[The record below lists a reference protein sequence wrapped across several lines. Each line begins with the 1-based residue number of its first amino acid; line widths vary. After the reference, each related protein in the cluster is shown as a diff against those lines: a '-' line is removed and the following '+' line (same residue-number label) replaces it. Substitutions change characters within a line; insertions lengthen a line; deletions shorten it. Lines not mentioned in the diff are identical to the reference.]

1 MMESVPQSKEVNPIN
16 PQGSVA
22 LYWDFENLHAGVF
35 KQKNGED
42 DDYAKVCSKPQ
53 EALMDVAAVLAFAET
68 LGTVVINRAF
78 GHWGKFQRYR
88 VPLLEAAVDLVQLF
102 PVGANG
108 KNGADIRLCLDVMED
123 MLRYPHIQTIVIAAG
138 DSDYL
143 PLVHKIKAS
152 GRKLYGIG
160 GTLSTNQYWAKSCHG
175 FTYYEDLTKSTV
187 TASSLDSLSS
197 SNISS
202 QENTT
207 PLNHASLPS
216 TGIEAQRSADDI
228 LKALVVQAMLR
239 VARQEKQ
246 RLNCWMSKTK
256 LRIMLKALAPDLD
269 EQCYG
274 YKDFKTFIASLSEL
288 LEVHPQNHADVRLK
302 PSYFNCATSSA
313 SKSIPC
319 LKGLPLKGMPNTR
332 LIELLEYP
340 LACIFRQPVFCE
352 IPDLKTLGEVFV
364 AWLKRG
370 LTERRLAFNEPEA
383 LVHLLNGKATLNHY
397 GFELFYLEHPELGGL
412 NPENETHIV
421 GWIEKAFLSLGL
433 HQKTETGGLLWSFII
448 QKQIKKSGKMTQ
460 MPFNAFLMDTHC
472 LFDDI
477 PPDNPTVH
485 FKQSPKEKQKNA
497 TKALTVNADSAI
509 ALL

>member
-1 MMESVPQSKEVNPIN
+1 MEQVAQGKAAGLINPIN
-16 PQGSVA
+16 LQGSVA

-88 VPLLEAAVDLVQLF
+88 VPLLEASVDLVQLF
-102 PVGANG
+102 PVGLNG

-160 GTLSTNQYWAKSCHG
+160 GRLSTNQYWAKSCHG
-175 FTYYEDLTKSTV
+175 FTYYEDLIQSHSV
-187 TASSLDSLSS
+187 IPVSSVNGQSA
-197 SNISS
+197 
-202 QENTT
+202 E
-207 PLNHASLPS
+207 
-216 TGIEAQRSADDI
+216 EAQEEPSHRDEALS
-228 LKALVVQAMLR
+228 ALVAQAVLR
-239 VARQEKQ
+239 IARKEKTPFDG
-246 RLNCWMSKTK
+246 WIEKAK
-256 LRIMLKALAPDLD
+256 LRTMLKTLDATLD

-274 YKDFKTFIASLSEL
+274 FSDFKAFISSMHNL
-288 LEVHPQNHADVRLK
+288 LEHHPKKRDEVRLK
-302 PSYFNCATSSA
+302 PLYFETAESDSNGPS
-313 SKSIPC
+313 PVLC
-319 LKGLPLKGMPNTR
+319 LAGLPLKHRPNAQ
-332 LIELLEYP
+332 LIRLLEYP
-340 LACIFRQPVFCE
+340 LTGIFRQLIFHE
-352 IPDLKTLGEVFV
+352 TPDLKTLGKAFV

-370 LTERRLAFNEPEA
+370 LNERYLSFNEAESH
-383 LVHLLNGKATLNHY
+383 VHLLLNNKATLARY
-397 GFELFYLEHPELGGL
+397 LFERFYLEHPELCTL
-412 NPENETHIV
+412 NPKNETHVV
-421 GWIEKAFLSLGL
+421 GWIEKAFLSLGV
-433 HQKTETGGLLWSFII
+433 HQKTETGGLLWPFII
-448 QKQIKKSGKMTQ
+448 QKQTKKSGKMKQ
-460 MPFNAFLMDTHC
+460 MPFNAFLMDAHC

-485 FKQSPKEKQKNA
+485 FKQLPKKKQKSA
-497 TKALTVNADSAI
+497 TKALTVNAASAV

>member
-1 MMESVPQSKEVNPIN
+1 
-16 PQGSVA
+16 
-22 LYWDFENLHAGVF
+22 
-35 KQKNGED
+35 
-42 DDYAKVCSKPQ
+42 
-53 EALMDVAAVLAFAET
+53 
-68 LGTVVINRAF
+68 
-78 GHWGKFQRYR
+78 
-88 VPLLEAAVDLVQLF
+88 
-102 PVGANG
+102 
-108 KNGADIRLCLDVMED
+108 
-123 MLRYPHIQTIVIAAG
+123 
-138 DSDYL
+138 
-143 PLVHKIKAS
+143 
-152 GRKLYGIG
+152 
-160 GTLSTNQYWAKSCHG
+160 
-175 FTYYEDLTKSTV
+175 
-187 TASSLDSLSS
+187 
-197 SNISS
+197 
-202 QENTT
+202 
-207 PLNHASLPS
+207 
-216 TGIEAQRSADDI
+216 
-228 LKALVVQAMLR
+228 
-239 VARQEKQ
+239 
-246 RLNCWMSKTK
+246 
-256 LRIMLKALAPDLD
+256 MLKALAPDLD

-274 YKDFKTFIASLSEL
+274 HKDFKTFIASLSEL

-313 SKSIPC
+313 LKSIPC
-319 LKGLPLKGMPNTR
+319 LKGLPLKGTPNTR

-352 IPDLKTLGEVFV
+352 TPDLKTLGEVFV

-397 GFELFYLEHPELGGL
+397 GFERFYLEHPELGGL

-460 MPFNAFLMDTHC
+460 MPFNAFLMDAHC